1 MDPYKILGIGPGAS
15 KEEIKQAYRKQAT
28 KLHPDKGG
36 SSEAFAQLHDS
47 YEYLK
52 KINEGRYTIP
62 IQGQYEKIQ
71 VRIPLEKLV
80 QSSTHDIDFN
90 GKIYEIELPN
100 WQPEWLYE
108 HVFTVDQYRL
118 KIQVQAQINDYFINN
133 GKLCKEIKINQ
144 LESMVGAEVRITDN
158 LAVKVPA
165 GTVTG
170 TEISV
175 SDLGFIQNDH
185 RADMTCIFVIKPVQ
199 LSNSDMEL
207 PLKEL
212 VKKYTSK

>member
-1 MDPYKILGIGPGAS
+1 MDPYKVLGIGPGAS
-15 KEEIKQAYRKQAT
+15 KEEIKRAYRKQAT

-36 SSEAFAQLHDS
+36 TSEAFAQLHDS

-52 KINEGRYTIP
+52 KINEGRYSIP

-80 QSSTHDIDFN
+80 QSSRHDIDFN

-118 KIQVQAQINDYFINN
+118 KIQVQAQINNYFINN

-144 LESMVGAEVRITDN
+144 LESMVGAEVRITEN
-158 LAVKVPA
+158 LAVKVPP
-165 GTVTG
+165 GTVTS

-175 SDLGFIQNDH
+175 SNLGFIQNDY
-185 RADMTCIFVIKPVQ
+185 RADMSCIFVIKPVQ

-212 VKKYTSK
+212 IKKYTSK

>member
-1 MDPYKILGIGPGAS
+1 MDPYKVLGISPGAS
-15 KEEIKQAYRKQAT
+15 QEEIKQAYRRQAI

-36 SSEAFAQLHDS
+36 TSEAFAELHDS
-47 YEYLK
+47 YEYLRK
-52 KINEGRYTIP
+52 TNLGRYNIP
-62 IQGQYEKIQ
+62 IQGNYHRIQ
-71 VRIPLEKLV
+71 VKIPLEQLV
-80 QSSTHDIDFN
+80 LSTVHDIDYRD
-90 GKIYEIELPN
+90 KIYEIELPN
-100 WQPEWLYE
+100 WQPDWKYE
-108 HVFTVDQYRL
+108 HTFTVDQYNL
-118 KIQVQAQINDYFINN
+118 KITVVAQINDYFINN

-144 LESMVGAEVRITDN
+144 LESLVGAEIKITDG

-175 SDLGFIQNDH
+175 SNLGFVYDNH

>member
-1 MDPYKILGIGPGAS
+1 MDPYKVLGIGPGAS
-15 KEEIKQAYRKQAT
+15 KEEIKRAYRKQAT

-36 SSEAFAQLHDS
+36 TSEAFAQLHDS

-52 KINEGRYTIP
+52 KINEGRYSIP

-80 QSSTHDIDFN
+80 QSSRHDIDFN

-118 KIQVQAQINDYFINN
+118 KIQVQAQINNYFINN

-144 LESMVGAEVRITDN
+144 LESMVGAEVRITEN
-158 LAVKVPA
+158 LAVKVPP

-175 SDLGFIQNDH
+175 SNLGFIQNDY
-185 RADMTCIFVIKPVQ
+185 RADMSCIFVIKPVQ

-212 VKKYTSK
+212 IKKYTSK

>member
-1 MDPYKILGIGPGAS
+1 MDPYKVLGIKPGAS
-15 KEEIKQAYRKQAT
+15 QEEIKQAYRRQAI

-36 SSEAFAQLHDS
+36 TSEAFAQLHDS

-52 KINEGRYTIP
+52 KINEGRHTIP
-62 IQGQYEKIQ
+62 IQGQYDRIQ
-71 VRIPLEKLV
+71 VKIPLEKLV
-80 QSSTHDIDFN
+80 LGTAHDINFN
-90 GKIYEIELPN
+90 NKIYEVIFPD
-100 WQPEWLYE
+100 WQPEWQYE
-108 HVFTVDQYRL
+108 HTFTIDHYRL
-118 KIQVQAQINDYFINN
+118 KIDVVAQINDYFINN

-144 LESMVGAEVRITDN
+144 LESLVGAEIKITEN
-158 LAVKVPA
+158 LAIKVPP

-175 SDLGFIQNDH
+175 SNLGFIQTDR

-212 VKKYTSK
+212 VKKYKSK